1 MRLAIIGAQ
10 HGHVLGITRQ
20 LIAQDGVELVAVA
33 EPEREVREQTADA
46 FGVPGLEDYRE
57 LLDGSIDAAALAPI
71 NNAKGEVAVAC
82 LEAGVSVLLDKPAVT
97 TLDDLDRLEAAAGG
111 SAALSCALTLRFS
124 GPFLAAKQ
132 AIDAGE
138 IGQVVTSMAQ
148 RPHKCGPERRPAW
161 FFDRELNGGALLDL
175 CIHDI
180 DGVRWL
186 HGCEPVGVA
195 AQHGAARFKE
205 YPTFADHAEVWLRLA
220 DGGSAFVRASWL
232 TPDSA
237 PYHGDCRMLI
247 EGTDGS
253 IEIRTTAETSFT
265 VDKGGRQRTLT
276 DFEGPSLD
284 TPTADAPNA
293 LARDFIAAARGETD
307 LAITAAD
314 VIASHRWTLLARD
327 AADKGSLVTG
337 R

>member
-20 LIAQDGVELVAVA
+20 LVAEDGVKLVAVA
-33 EPEREVREQTADA
+33 EPEREVREQTAAA
-46 FGVPGLEDYRE
+46 FGVPGVEDYRE

-97 TLDDLDRLEAAAGG
+97 TLDDLDRLETAAGG

-124 GPFLAAKQ
+124 GPYLAAKL
-132 AIDAGE
+132 AIEAGE
-138 IGQVVTSMAQ
+138 IGQVVSSMAQ
-148 RPHKCGPERRPAW
+148 RPHKCGPEGRPAW

-180 DGVRWL
+180 DAVRWL

-195 AQHGAARFKE
+195 AQHGAARFTE
-205 YPTFADHAEVWLRLA
+205 YPTFADHAEAWLRLE

-237 PYHGDCRMLI
+237 PYHGDCRLLI
-247 EGTDGS
+247 EGTEGS
-253 IEIRTTAETSFT
+253 IEIRTTAENSCTI
-265 VDKGGRQRTLT
+265 DKGGTQRTLT

-284 TPTADAPNA
+284 TPTSDAPNA
-293 LARDFIAAARGETD
+293 LARDFVAAARGETD

-327 AADKGSLVTG
+327 AADNGTLITG

>member
-33 EPEREVREQTADA
+33 EPEREVREQTAAA

-124 GPFLAAKQ
+124 GPFLAAKR

-186 HGCEPVGVA
+186 HGCEPMGVA

-205 YPTFADHAEVWLRLA
+205 YPTFADHAE
-220 DGGSAFVRASWL
+220 
-232 TPDSA
+232 
-237 PYHGDCRMLI
+237 
-247 EGTDGS
+247 
-253 IEIRTTAETSFT
+253 
-265 VDKGGRQRTLT
+265 
-276 DFEGPSLD
+276 
-284 TPTADAPNA
+284 A
-293 LARDFIAAARGETD
+293 LAAAGRTEARPSCG
-307 LAITAAD
+307 
-314 VIASHRWTLLARD
+314 HP
-327 AADKGSLVTG
+327 G
-337 R
+337 